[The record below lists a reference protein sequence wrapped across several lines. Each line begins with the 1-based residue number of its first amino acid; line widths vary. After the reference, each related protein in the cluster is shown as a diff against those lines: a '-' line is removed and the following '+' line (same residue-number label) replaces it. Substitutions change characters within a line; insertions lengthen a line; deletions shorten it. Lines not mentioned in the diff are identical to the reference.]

1 MFCSTNPIFKALQLA
16 WRDNYV
22 GNNHQLLFDNINAIP
37 RTEKL
42 YSNQITIVQG
52 IGTGKS
58 HLVHEQ
64 ANLVF
69 TIPFN
74 LREKDDDRGFPP
86 CFQSLRRSDT
96 KTDLAFPIPD
106 NAVRDYLMSV
116 SEDLPTKYLTFLGSV
131 FRLINCE
138 LDFCQEDWKQIP
150 TAAGLAKWWSSHLED
165 IRSKLYKEAIDSTAE
180 PIPVRIHE
188 DGEKYHC

>member
-1 MFCSTNPIFKALQLA
+1 MQSHEWKSCIPTRSPSFKVPVWESLA
-16 WRDNYV
+16 WSMSR
-22 GNNHQLLFDNINAIP
+22 
-37 RTEKL
+37 RTWSL
-42 YSNQITIVQG
+42 P
-52 IGTGKS
+52 S
-58 HLVHEQ
+58 HLIYGKKSTIEVFP
-64 ANLVF
+64 LVF
-69 TIPFN
+69 D
-74 LREKDDDRGFPP
+74 L
-86 CFQSLRRSDT
+86 LRRSDT
-96 KTDLAFPIPD
+96 KADLAFPIPD

-150 TAAGLAKWWSSHLED
+150 TAPGLAKWWSSHLED

-180 PIPVRIHE
+180 PIPVRIRE